1 MAKIVVAKNEGLE
14 VCGTCKC
21 HEGAVVDGCGSP
33 TCAEA
38 LDIDRAEALLILCAN
53 DCEETM
59 KGVGV
64 GEDKVVP
71 VQDIDRLVVD
81 LFADGEKVWD

>member
-21 HEGAVVDGCGSP
+21 HEGAVVDGCGSS

-38 LDIDRAEALLILCAN
+38 LDIDRVETLLVPYAD
-53 DCEETM
+53 DCKETM
-59 KGVGV
+59 EGVGV
-64 GEDKVVP
+64 GKDKVVP
-71 VQDIDRLVVD
+71 V
-81 LFADGEKVWD
+81 